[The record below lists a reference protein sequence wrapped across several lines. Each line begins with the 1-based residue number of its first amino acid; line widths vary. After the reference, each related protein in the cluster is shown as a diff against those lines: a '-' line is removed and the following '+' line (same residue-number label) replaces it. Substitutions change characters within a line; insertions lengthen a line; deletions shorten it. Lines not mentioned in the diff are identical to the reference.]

1 MEDVSEISEERH
13 LNQKTINR
21 TPVPNKTISQ
31 LQSHPLKV
39 NILNLYLYLHDNIEN
54 LVISTHLFLTIKER
68 SVNWKI
74 LDSNFCNSIVNEGVK
89 IFIKP
94 EFRDRVNSNIT
105 TKFIPTCVNCEQS
118 VKLHNC
124 INEFLSLEVIKE
136 VERNFPVY
144 NSHVFVVHTEE
155 RSTKDRMIFNM
166 KPLNKFLEVETFT
179 MISIHDIIPYLSNY
193 SWATAI
199 DISKAYLHLPIDPE
213 YEKYFSFSFAGK
225 KYIFRAM
232 PFGLASAPYIF
243 TRFTKPIWSY
253 LRKEFHIM
261 IFAYLDDILILA
273 HSFLQSKFH
282 TMVTIYFLN
291 QLGFKLNL
299 KKSCLTPSQT
309 FTYLG
314 TNVNLANKTIGV
326 TDFNKGKI
334 LNRVSSLL
342 REKEISKRQ
351 LERVVGT
358 LNFNSYFTHIGRSKF
373 VELITVFNSY
383 FVFRKDRDSKRTVP
397 LELQEALKFWLKE
410 DALLPRTLLR
420 PDKQATLWID
430 ASKTGWGG
438 VVSCHDILQTAQ
450 GLWNEIDSE
459 LNSNNKELLA
469 ILRSVKSFHV
479 DLLNKQIVVY
489 SDNRVAISTISKSGS
504 KNPFRHKVF
513 LQIQEQVTRLQA
525 TLTAHHIQGRKN
537 LLADSLSRKQHLLP
551 PELTLSETLFQKIIQ
566 HFKLLPEVDLFANE
580 YNAKLPRFVSSVPTE
595 SAMALDAFSLSWSIF
610 KCVWA
615 FPPPSMIH
623 RILFKW
629 KKEGGGKMMLVAPD
643 WPSQSW
649 YSILM
654 EMARKR
660 YVIPPE
666 SQEIY
671 LQTKK
676 GKITKSNISLRLTV
690 FLI

>member
-1 MEDVSEISEERH
+1 M
-13 LNQKTINR
+13 
-21 TPVPNKTISQ
+21 
-31 LQSHPLKV
+31 KV

-54 LVISTHLFLTIKER
+54 LVISTHLFLTIKEK

-74 LDSNFCNSIVNEGVK
+74 LDSKFCNSIVNEGIK

-94 EFRDRVNSNIT
+94 EFQDLVDSKVSTKFVPTRVNN
-105 TKFIPTCVNCEQS
+105 EQS
-118 VKLHNC
+118 EKLRNC
-124 INEFLSLEVIKE
+124 INEFLDLEVIKE
-136 VERNFPVY
+136 VDMNFPVY

-166 KPLNKFLEVETFT
+166 KPLNKFLEVESFT
-179 MISIHDIIPYLSNY
+179 MISIHDIVPYLSNY
-193 SWATAI
+193 NWATTI
-199 DISKAYLHLPIDPE
+199 DISKAYLHLPIDPRF
-213 YEKYFSFSFAGK
+213 EKYFSFSFAGK

-232 PFGLASAPYIF
+232 PFGLSSAPYIF

-253 LRKEFHIM
+253 LRREFQIM

-273 HSFLQSKFH
+273 QSFLQSKFH
-282 TMVTIYFLN
+282 TMITIYFLN

-299 KKSCLTPSQT
+299 NKSCLSPSQT

-314 TNVNLANKTIGV
+314 TNVDLTNKTIGV
-326 TDFNKGKI
+326 TNFNKGKI
-334 LNRVSSLL
+334 LSRISSLL
-342 REKEISKRQ
+342 REKAISKRQ

-358 LNFNSYFTHIGRSKF
+358 LNFNSYFTQNGRSKF
-373 VELITVFNSY
+373 VELIKVFNSH
-383 FVFRKDRDSKRTVP
+383 FVFRKDRDAKMAVP
-397 LELQEALKFWLKE
+397 LDLKNALNFWLRE
-410 DALLPRTLLR
+410 DALLPRNLLR

-438 VVSCHDILQTAQ
+438 VVSCHDILLTAQ
-450 GLWNEIDSE
+450 GIWNEMDFD

-469 ILRSVKSFHV
+469 ILRSVKNFHV
-479 DLLNKQIVVY
+479 ELLSKEIVVY
-489 SDNRVAISTISKSGS
+489 SDNRVAVSTISKSGS
-504 KNPFRHKVF
+504 TDPFRHKVF
-513 LQIQEQVTRLQA
+513 LQIQELVARLQA
-525 TLTAHHIQGRKN
+525 TLTAHHIKGRKN

-551 PELTLSETLFQKIIQ
+551 PELTLSETLFQNIVQ
-566 HFKLLPEVDLFANE
+566 DFGLLPEVDLFANE
-580 YNAKLPRFVSSVPTE
+580 YNAKLPQFVSSIPTE
-595 SAMALDAFSLSWSIF
+595 SAMALDAFSLNWAVF

-660 YVIPPE
+660 YVIPPD

-671 LQTKK
+671 LQTKN
-676 GKITKSNISLRLTV
+676 GKITKSNIRLRLTV